1 MTRRLASA
9 LAGRLGAEEGWAMV
23 VAVMV
28 TALMVSLGLA
38 TAVVIDSQTQG
49 SARER
54 LDESNFNLAQG
65 ALDSQMAILTA
76 KWPGGSISAYPSS
89 CTAASVSALCPDPTM
104 LRLSYNSVD
113 YGSAP
118 SWTVQVRDN
127 TTGDFYSDSGTAS
140 ALHYDSNVDDKVW
153 VRATATVKKHIRAV
167 VGLVQIDQQTEQ
179 LPHSTLVAGSLSI
192 SNNGNKALICTKLP
206 DNPTSNSCDP
216 SSSSQVGPIQVRCTT
231 YTSSC
236 LDIRT
241 PIDNSPQISLYN
253 VQLGYATQQSL
264 SPDALN
270 RLRARAQADG
280 TYYSGVCPPSM
291 QGPQAGMVV
300 FVDSAGNC
308 PYTANSTYNSLTAPG
323 VFILN
328 NTTLDLRGNSTFF
341 GVIYAANPPASV
353 TTVNLG
359 GNTSVIGGIN
369 VDGNGTLVAG
379 SSHVNLVFDDF
390 AFSKVTSYGTACL
403 VQNKW
408 CEFVPSGL

>member
-1 MTRRLASA
+1 MTRRLARA

-54 LDESNFNLAQG
+54 LDESDFNLAQG

-76 KWPGGSISAYPSS
+76 KWPGGSGAAYPSS
-89 CTAASVSALCPDPTM
+89 CSAASVSAQCPDPTM

-140 ALHYDSNVDDKVW
+140 APHFDGNGDGKVW
-153 VRATATVKKHIRAV
+153 VRSTATVKNKIRGV
-167 VGLVQIDQQTEQ
+167 VGLVQVDKTTEQ

-192 SNNGNKALICTKLP
+192 SNKGNKALICTELP
-206 DNPTSNSCDP
+206 DNLNANNCT
-216 SSSSQVGPIQVRCTT
+216 SSSSQIGPIQVRCTT

-241 PIDNSPQISLYN
+241 PIDNSPQISPYN

-280 TYYSGVCPPSM
+280 TYYSGSCPPSM

-308 PYTANSTYNSLTAPG
+308 PYTANSTYNSVTAPG

-390 AFSKVTSYGTACL
+390 AFSKVTSYGTARL

-408 CEFVPSGL
+408 REFVPSGP